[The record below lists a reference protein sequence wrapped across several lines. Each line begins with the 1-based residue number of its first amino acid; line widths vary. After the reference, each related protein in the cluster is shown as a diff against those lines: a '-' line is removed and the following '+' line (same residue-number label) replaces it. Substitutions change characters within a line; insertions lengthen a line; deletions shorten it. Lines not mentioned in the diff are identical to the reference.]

1 MDRIENLSLRDL
13 RLLVTL
19 AERRHFARTAEEFG
33 LSQATL
39 SATVKKIE
47 AAFGKPLFTRSSR
60 SVSLTPEGESVVRQ
74 ALVVLDESTL
84 LAQTFQDASAP
95 LCGRFR
101 LGAFPTLA
109 PYLFPLILPSLLA
122 SYANLQLVLTEA
134 LTDDLLRL
142 LRARQLD
149 AALLALPQ
157 DEGDLA
163 VYPLFREPFWL
174 GVAHEHPLAQHAQL
188 RVEDVPLDEL
198 LLLEPGH
205 CLRDQVLAACGTGF
219 LSHKRIVHAAGLE
232 TQRALVAA
240 RLGCA
245 ILPALAT
252 RRPDSS
258 IRAIP
263 FAPPTP
269 GRTIA
274 LVTRKTNQDD
284 RDSQSL
290 VAFLRRLPSLELL
303 LESVPPTERG
313 RPEALA

>member
-39 SATVKKIE
+39 SAIVKKIE
-47 AAFGKPLFTRSSR
+47 AAFGVPLFIRTSR

-74 ALVVLDESTL
+74 ALIVLDESMI
-84 LAQTFQDASAP
+84 LAQTFQSASAP

-109 PYLFPLILPSLLA
+109 PYLFPLILQPLQA
-122 SYANLQLVLTEA
+122 AYPKLQLVLTEA
-134 LTDDLLRL
+134 ITEELLRQ

-149 AALLALPQ
+149 GVLLALPQ
-157 DEGDLA
+157 DESDLA
-163 VYPLFREPFWL
+163 VYPLFREPFCL
-174 GVAHEHPLAQHAQL
+174 AVSHQHALAQKTAL
-188 RVEDVPLDEL
+188 TVADVPLDEM

-205 CLRDQVLAACGTGF
+205 CLRDQVLAACGTAF
-219 LSHKRIVHAAGLE
+219 LAHKRIVHAAGLE

-240 RLGCA
+240 QLGIA

-252 RRPDSS
+252 RKPDDSVCVL
-258 IRAIP
+258 P
-263 FAPPTP
+263 FVAPKP
-269 GRTIA
+269 GRDIG
-274 LVTRKTNQDD
+274 LVIRKTSQDD
-284 RDSQSL
+284 RDAQSL
-290 VAFLRRLPSLELL
+290 VAFLRHLPETQPLIEKS
-303 LESVPPTERG
+303 
-313 RPEALA
+313 EA

>member
-13 RLLVTL
+13 RLLVVL

-47 AAFGKPLFTRSSR
+47 AAFGRPLFTRTSR
-60 SVSLTPEGESVVRQ
+60 SVSLTPEGEAVVRQ
-74 ALVVLDESTL
+74 ALVVLEESTL
-84 LAQTFQDASAP
+84 LAQTFQSSSAP

-109 PYLFPLILPSLLA
+109 PYLFPLVLPGLLSA
-122 SYANLQLVLTEA
+122 YPKLQLVLTEA
-134 LTDDLLRL
+134 LTDELLRM

-157 DEGDLA
+157 DESDLA
-163 VYPLFREPFWL
+163 VWPLFREPFWL
-174 GVAHEHPLAQHAQL
+174 GVALEHPLGKKEVL
-188 RVEDVPLDEL
+188 TVGDVPLEEL

-205 CLRDQVLAACGTGF
+205 CLRDQVLAACGTGY
-219 LSHKRIVHAAGLE
+219 LAHRRLVHAAGLE

-240 RLGCA
+240 GLGCA

-252 RRPDSS
+252 RRPDAS
-258 IRAIP
+258 IKALP

-269 GRTIA
+269 GRTLA
-274 LVTRKTNQDD
+274 LVTRKTGQDD
-284 RDSQSL
+284 RDAQSL
-290 VAFLRRLPSLELL
+290 VAFLRRLPN
-303 LESVPPTERG
+303 SVALIEKA
-313 RPEALA
+313 EA

>member
-47 AAFGKPLFTRSSR
+47 AAFGKPLFVRTSR
-60 SVSLTPEGESVVRQ
+60 SVTLTPEGESVVRQ
-74 ALVVLDESTL
+74 ALIVLEESL
-84 LAQTFQDASAP
+84 VLAQTFQSASAP

-109 PYLFPLILPSLLA
+109 PYLFPLILQPLQ
-122 SYANLQLVLTEA
+122 ANYPKLQLVLTEA
-134 LTDDLLRL
+134 LTEELLRQ

-157 DEGDLA
+157 DDSDLA
-163 VYPLFREPFWL
+163 VWPLFREPFWL
-174 GVAHEHPLAQHAQL
+174 GVSLAHPLAQKESL
-188 RVEDVPLDEL
+188 TVPDVPLEEL

-205 CLRDQVLAACGTGF
+205 CLRDQVLTACGSGY
-219 LSHKRIVHAAGLE
+219 LAHKRLVHAAGLE

-240 RLGCA
+240 GLGCA

-252 RRPDSS
+252 RKPDAS
-258 IRAIP
+258 IKALP
-263 FAPPTP
+263 FLAPSP

-274 LVTRKTNQDD
+274 LITRKTGQDD
-284 RDSQSL
+284 RDAQSL
-290 VAFLRRLPSLELL
+290 VAFLRRLPDTQPL
-303 LESVPPTERG
+303 LEAV
-313 RPEALA
+313 

>member
-19 AERRHFARTAEEFG
+19 SERRHFARTAEEFG

-47 AAFGKPLFTRSSR
+47 AAFGKPLFERSSR
-60 SVSLTPEGESVVRQ
+60 NVTLTPEGESVVRQ
-74 ALVVLDESTL
+74 ALTVLEESTI
-84 LAQTFQDASAP
+84 LANTLQTASAP

-109 PYLFPLILPSLLA
+109 PYLFPLVLPELLTT
-122 SYANLQLVLTEA
+122 YPKLQLVLTEA
-134 LTDDLLRL
+134 LTEELLRM

-157 DEGDLA
+157 EESDLA
-163 VYPLFREPFWL
+163 VWPLFREPFWL
-174 GVAHEHPLAQHAQL
+174 GVALDHPLAQKTAL
-188 RVEDVPLDEL
+188 TVAEVPLEEL

-205 CLRDQVLAACGTGF
+205 CLRDQVLAACGTGY
-219 LSHKRIVHAAGLE
+219 LAHRRLVHAAGLE

-240 RLGCA
+240 GLGCA

-252 RRPDSS
+252 RRPDDTVKTL
-258 IRAIP
+258 P
-263 FAPPTP
+263 FVAPTP

-274 LVTRKTNQDD
+274 LVTRKSGQDD
-284 RDSQSL
+284 RDAQSL
-290 VAFLRRLPSLELL
+290 VAFLRRLPDSQPL
-303 LESVPPTERG
+303 LEPG
-313 RPEALA
+313 